1 MQFIMKKIF
10 LYSAMAVTLAAGSSA
25 CSDFLQVDPVGAV
38 SESTLTNKEGVNY
51 AITGLY
57 SSLNLPA
64 ATTNSYFGASLSNY
78 TYGDV
83 MGGDAN
89 KGSTAADQSDFTL
102 LETYSFTTDNSYI
115 LRKWEAVY
123 DAVSRANN
131 VMHLAGLI
139 KDELSAEPGQEKDFY
154 TETIAQARFIR
165 GFYMLEG
172 IKNFGAAIPFV
183 TLEDFEES
191 VNP

>member
-57 SSLNLPA
+57 SALNLPA

-102 LETYSFTTDNSYI
+102 LET
-115 LRKWEAVY
+115 
-123 DAVSRANN
+123 
-131 VMHLAGLI
+131 
-139 KDELSAEPGQEKDFY
+139 
-154 TETIAQARFIR
+154 
-165 GFYMLEG
+165 
-172 IKNFGAAIPFV
+172 
-183 TLEDFEES
+183 
-191 VNP
+191 